1 MNNSV
6 VELNN
11 VYITKRLDRFLVVS
25 SEFGTWI
32 TCNEDTVNILETFR
46 NKKTFN
52 AVFEKANIP
61 REILISRIKEYFE
74 KGLLKIDG
82 RNRFNSIDV
91 NSMVLKANPSPQ
103 LCILHVSNICNLSC
117 KYCYAHTDKSEKST
131 MSLDVMQKSIDRFME
146 LPTNSLTI
154 EFHGGEPLMQY
165 RKIALACEYANN
177 LKNKYN
183 KSVTF
188 AMQSN
193 MTFLNDEILD
203 MLKKYKILIRIS
215 LDGLKDMNDNYRVD
229 KEGRGSFDKIVNNTQ
244 TLVKNGIRPEVVSV
258 VTKKNV
264 DYLRE
269 IFEFFS
275 SINLKRV
282 RLMPF
287 WVQGM
292 GKEIDDDV
300 VEPEYLADKYLE
312 LIAWIADHNRKI
324 EDRNDHIKMLVLSKE
339 LEALHTFKRSF
350 MCLRCPCG
358 AGINMVDVSINGD
371 IYPCEEMNEIAE
383 FKIGNIRTHSIMDV
397 LNNSKVVKEL
407 SERNPDNIEDCSV
420 CAWKRHCQSGCAN
433 KNYQNFGSFETKS
446 EKCQFY
452 KKYFENLIWYLDSN
466 RDALK
471 YLV

>member
-229 KEGRGSFDKIVNNTQ
+229 KEGR
-244 TLVKNGIRPEVVSV
+244 
-258 VTKKNV
+258 
-264 DYLRE
+264 
-269 IFEFFS
+269 
-275 SINLKRV
+275 
-282 RLMPF
+282 
-287 WVQGM
+287 
-292 GKEIDDDV
+292 
-300 VEPEYLADKYLE
+300 AH
-312 LIAWIADHNRKI
+312 LIK
-324 EDRNDHIKMLVLSKE
+324 
-339 LEALHTFKRSF
+339 
-350 MCLRCPCG
+350 
-358 AGINMVDVSINGD
+358 
-371 IYPCEEMNEIAE
+371 
-383 FKIGNIRTHSIMDV
+383 
-397 LNNSKVVKEL
+397 
-407 SERNPDNIEDCSV
+407 
-420 CAWKRHCQSGCAN
+420 
-433 KNYQNFGSFETKS
+433 
-446 EKCQFY
+446 
-452 KKYFENLIWYLDSN
+452 
-466 RDALK
+466 
-471 YLV
+471 